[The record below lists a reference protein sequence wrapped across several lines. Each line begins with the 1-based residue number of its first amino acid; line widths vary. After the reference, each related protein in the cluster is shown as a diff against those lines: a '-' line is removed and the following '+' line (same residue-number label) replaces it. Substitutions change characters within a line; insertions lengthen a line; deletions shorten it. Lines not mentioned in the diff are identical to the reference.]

1 LPSCNKDLPR
11 PKIGGRFE
19 NTGLAAMARLIRDV
33 DDLVEAIRARRDELG
48 ISYETM
54 DAISG
59 LSPGHCAKL
68 SSGAKGIGRVS
79 LPAVLGALGA
89 ALVLV
94 EDPEQTARVAD
105 RWRPRQR
112 KPRTRC

>member
-1 LPSCNKDLPR
+1 M
-11 PKIGGRFE
+11 
-19 NTGLAAMARLIRDV
+19 TRLIRNI

-48 ISYETM
+48 ITCETM

-59 LSPGHCAKL
+59 LSAGHSAKL
-68 SSGAKGIGRVS
+68 ACGTKGIGRVS

-94 EDPEQTARVAD
+94 EDPEQRTRVAD
-105 RWRPRQR
+105 RWTPRR
-112 KPRTRC
+112 RSPKSRTE